1 MQSAK
6 KRYQK
11 PEVSFV
17 DFTLSSSIA
26 ETCERQAT
34 YTNENTCTYEN
45 NGWILFGASNGECV
59 LRNQEEDFCYHNPTM
74 FNNLF
79 GS

>member
-1 MQSAK
+1 MQSKK

-11 PEVSFV
+11 PNISFV

-26 ETCERQAT
+26 ETCEMQAN
-34 YTNENTCTYEN
+34 YTNENTCTYED
-45 NGWILFGASNGECV
+45 NGWVIFGGSNGECM
-59 LRNQEEDFCYHNPTM
+59 LYNAEEDFCYHNPTM
-74 FNNLF
+74 TNNLF